1 MTGTDAGRK
10 MIAYLTRFSG
20 HVDRA
25 RSSGRGG
32 IPVFLVVKYG
42 PSTGIEQR
50 TSWYTDIPKRDH
62 RREAGARADPPSG
75 RTVRTENAITLRQ
88 LLFFHQIVRHEFN
101 VTAAAEALY
110 TAQSGVSKQLQ
121 ALADELGVE
130 LFQREGKRLV
140 GLTEAGQ
147 RIHTLAERMLADAE
161 AIREIGRRARKDYKS
176 RLHVVATRHAASTRV
191 RIAALE
197 FQRQQPKVVL
207 HISEEDPEAACR
219 MTLSGEAQ
227 LGVVPE
233 SHAIDKQLR
242 AIPLERWR
250 LAVVAPVGHWLLAEP
265 EITLEMLAECP
276 VGCYERGAASRQ
288 QVDAAFEQAGLMSPV
303 VFELISS
310 DKILE
315 YVESGA
321 CVGIVAES
329 ALEPERRHPA
339 PARGRAPVP
348 ADDHLD
354 HRSPQRDAESAGE

>member
-1 MTGTDAGRK
+1 MVRAGSYSKEHLGILIFQNEITTGTPAPAPIHDQ
-10 MIAYLTRFSG
+10 
-20 HVDRA
+20 
-25 RSSGRGG
+25 GG
-32 IPVFLVVKYG
+32 PYA
-42 PSTGIEQR
+42 PR
-50 TSWYTDIPKRDH
+50 
-62 RREAGARADPPSG
+62 PP
-75 RTVRTENAITLRQ
+75 ITLRQ
-88 LLFFHQIVRHEFN
+88 LLFFHQVVRHDLN

-161 AIREIGRRARKDYKS
+161 AIRAIGRRARSDDKS

-191 RIAALE
+191 RNAVLE
-197 FQRQQPKVVL
+197 FQRQQPKVAL
-207 HISEEDPEAACR
+207 HISEEAPEVACR

-242 AIPLERWR
+242 AIPLERWQ

-276 VGCYERGAASRQ
+276 IGCYERGAASRQ
-288 QVDAAFEQAGLMSPV
+288 QVDAAFERAGLISPV

-310 DKILE
+310 DKILD

-321 CVGIVAES
+321 CVGIVADS
-329 ALEPERRHPA
+329 ALEPERRPSLRRLEAEHLFPPLTTSIIVRRSGTPSLPA
-339 PARGRAPVP
+339 TDFIALLR
-348 ADDHLD
+348 LD
-354 HRSPQRDAESAGE
+354 TELSPPEQMRLVAAQAG